1 MADNIN
7 FLQGIP
13 IPRFGGDFAQQFT
26 DFCKAVK
33 NNFERLI
40 SIQYTKGNDGNSV
53 EARKLI
59 IDVNLGDTPDA
70 DPLSVL
76 GYGLVSTIFG
86 NGAFKG
92 DNYGPEDDYHDGL
105 NNPWQGVHNK
115 KWILDRLENPDED
128 PTIKPIAPV
137 FTFDD
142 TQNPG
147 GHHSIP
153 QILDD
158 NNEGFKVNVVV
169 DEHNGKAYLAVP
181 YVFIDGRIED
191 LNRYIKNHANA
202 NDIYKNFYD
211 FSTVVYGT
219 AEYNGEDDVENWK
232 WTLWRND
239 LVPKLYFDDNV
250 NEFCWQVN
258 GQQTGVTAQGIK
270 GGDGYTPQSLMA
282 LGSRTGDIITIDK
295 LQVIDTNG
303 NVDYVERNSTQ
314 VPVVDNTN
322 NVDVMTLVW
331 QEDPSNSN
339 KSVVIRNIDFVLVF
353 YGASNHTDEE
363 TGNPPSNFAFLGR
376 PIIRDN
382 GTVIISCAHNESDN
396 IFDAI
401 HKQVLRDYLNNI
413 YNWNNGG
420 THYADLRG
428 LYIPACKNDVTIRD
442 KAHMTYSER
451 DLDIPNGQ
459 NPDAWT
465 KLRTSP
471 VLMDKTH
478 SSQTNEPWSE
488 SGSHVGDW
496 RVDYNLNVT
505 GRLDVGGDINTQGN
519 LGVQGNTIIQGGLT
533 VGGDTYLQGNITVQG
548 QLTAQGGTFRPI
560 KDTHM
565 AAISQFKDIR
575 CEISRNVN
583 NCSDTAGGD
592 DPKGIIYNT
601 KLATTLNIRIGRV
614 SRIQGLQGNLAWEP
628 NQNINTAIHKAV
640 AMYGCQANYS
650 APNNTQGMWYD
661 RDINFATSIQGVTN
675 NITGDSARH
684 NGPKMYDVIE
694 YNIPISIAKILYT
707 HVKCKSQ
714 EHGEGENRY
723 YAVQYD
729 SGSPTVQHRTF
740 NGGDIYQL
748 QGAGDVFNTP
758 SFRIQEYEVGTAN
771 PSDNYMPA
779 SEGSSVPAI
788 NGSVSALTDKFGKFS
803 GNFHG
808 IQGTLDYMGT
818 IINYYVDF
826 YIRIFEAAAVQQS
839 IISATNVNTTITIL
853 PVGYISFINPDDQY
867 TYRAPIYGGVAVK
880 NYLPKTLNG
889 LLFSV

>member
-13 IPRFGGDFAQQFT
+13 IPQFGGGFAQQFT
-26 DFCKAVK
+26 DFCNAVK

-53 EARKLI
+53 EAKELI
-59 IDVNLGDTPDA
+59 IDRNL
-70 DPLSVL
+70 DPTDKLSVL

-92 DNYGPEDDYHDGL
+92 DNDGPEDDYHDGL

-158 NNEGFKVNVVV
+158 NNKGFKVNVVV

-202 NDIYKNFYD
+202 DDIYKNFYD

-239 LVPKLYFDDNV
+239 LVPKLYFDDDV

-270 GGDGYTPQSLMA
+270 GDDGYTPQSLMA

-322 NVDVMTLVW
+322 NVDVVTLVW
-331 QEDPSNSN
+331 QEDPSNPN

-353 YGASNHTDEE
+353 YGAANHTDEE

-401 HKQVLRDYLNNI
+401 KKQVLRDYLNNI

-428 LYIPACKNDVTIRD
+428 LYIPACKPVNDVTIRD

-478 SSQTNEPWSE
+478 SSQTNEPWTE
-488 SGSHVGDW
+488 SGSHIGDW

-575 CEISRNVN
+575 CEISRN
-583 NCSDTAGGD
+583 TARGD

-661 RDINFATSIQGVTN
+661 RDINFATSIQRVTN

-707 HVKCKSQ
+707 HVKCTSQ
-714 EHGEGENRY
+714 EHGEGKGRY

-748 QGAGDVFNTP
+748 QGAGDAFNTP

-771 PSDNYMPA
+771 PSDNYMPELTDR
-779 SEGSSVPAI
+779 EGTHWPAI